1 MPYFSKNTPKQLFA
15 RALDT
20 HLEYFETTTRLDLL
34 NTLLVLV
41 LDKNVSYPIHLRSP
55 IIPICHIQP
64 HISNPENPKLL
75 KN

>member
-1 MPYFSKNTPKQLFA
+1 MTYFSKNTPKQLFA

-41 LDKNVSYPIHLRSP
+41 LEKNVAYPIHLRSP

-64 HISNPENPKLL
+64 HIPNPENPKLL